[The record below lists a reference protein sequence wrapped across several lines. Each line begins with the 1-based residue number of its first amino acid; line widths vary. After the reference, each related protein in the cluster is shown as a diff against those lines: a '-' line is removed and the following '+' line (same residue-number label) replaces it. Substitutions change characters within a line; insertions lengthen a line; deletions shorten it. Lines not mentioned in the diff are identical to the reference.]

1 MRTSM
6 NVYAK
11 GPFSSTNLDDFDVLW
26 EFHVNVTS
34 TYSQED
40 ISSFVQ
46 MYNYID
52 DERARELLKNIVGEK
67 CLKSISKM
75 VDVRELVALL
85 KWLSKVLKLKVIDI
99 DIIYEIEESVPQFV
113 GIFVKDCNWEEWG
126 TISKIVKSELV
137 REGFKDFARRIVIV
151 CSDALG
157 A

>member
-67 CLKSISKM
+67 M
-75 VDVRELVALL
+75 
-85 KWLSKVLKLKVIDI
+85 
-99 DIIYEIEESVPQFV
+99 
-113 GIFVKDCNWEEWG
+113 
-126 TISKIVKSELV
+126 
-137 REGFKDFARRIVIV
+137 
-151 CSDALG
+151 LG
-157 A
+157 EHL